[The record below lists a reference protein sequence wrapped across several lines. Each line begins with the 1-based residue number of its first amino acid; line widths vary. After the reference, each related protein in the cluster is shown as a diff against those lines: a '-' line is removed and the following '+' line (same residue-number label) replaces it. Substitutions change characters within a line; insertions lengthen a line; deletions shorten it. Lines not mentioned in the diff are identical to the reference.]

1 MWKHK
6 ELQYYVYDIVDETKT
21 FQERLKILTEL
32 DKCMSLSSIIP
43 NKVVVVNHENV
54 SGKDAIIQL
63 HNQYVSEGYEGL
75 VIRDPNENINVGLEI
90 NEC

>member
-1 MWKHK
+1 MP
-6 ELQYYVYDIVDETKT
+6 VDETKT
-21 FQERLKILTEL
+21 FQERLTILTEL

-54 SGKDAIIQL
+54 SGKDAIIHL

-75 VIRDPNENINVGLEI
+75 VIRDPN
-90 NEC
+90 

>member
-1 MWKHK
+1 
-6 ELQYYVYDIVDETKT
+6 
-21 FQERLKILTEL
+21 
-32 DKCMSLSSIIP
+32 MSLSSIIP

-63 HNQYVSEGYEGL
+63 HNAICIWRLEGL
-75 VIRDPNENINVGLEI
+75 VIRDPNEKYKCGARD